1 MMAAPKTGAAERPW
15 DKGKRVVVTQSSSN
29 AIDLSQKKMST
40 LTCYSCGGLGHHA
53 NECNTPFKGTWR
65 GGRGSGSSVNRGH
78 GLQRGSAARGRGGRG
93 GTPKDR
99 SRSQSPGGRGRG
111 AAARGQGQA
120 RGRAGGASERGR
132 GRGASA
138 GRNVKRSSST
148 GGTPRGR
155 SPAGGRRANSSDPV
169 KKRVSFEANAQDE
182 KKPKICYYCGL
193 EGHVAKECTNEKSLR
208 AKKLPWPQNRRIEQR
223 FTQLNRLVVKD
234 WTSEELSM
242 ANEMVRLAELQID
255 AKLNV
260 VRAAKE
266 IELAGVLAKKKIS
279 FWCRATNTRTEIEFQ
294 PSNNSRE
301 ETGTRLLLWKEDII
315 VTTRSL
321 ESQMDLFMRTVEIT
335 ATAKVKQAPRIQTT
349 SAQVNKIL
357 GKIWPKPER
366 AFLEDEGVQ
375 VPTHGNLLVE
385 DLGIDAGIYVR
396 VHAAAEFVE
405 RLYAEL
411 NIVTRQ
417 TVVDGITQVV
427 EKHARKEAMGRKENV
442 ETAGKEKKP
451 VEVPLTVMQ
460 LKELAAADLVKRNA
474 IIEGAKSALSP
485 LVL

>member
-1 MMAAPKTGAAERPW
+1 
-15 DKGKRVVVTQSSSN
+15 
-29 AIDLSQKKMST
+29 
-40 LTCYSCGGLGHHA
+40 
-53 NECNTPFKGTWR
+53 
-65 GGRGSGSSVNRGH
+65 
-78 GLQRGSAARGRGGRG
+78 
-93 GTPKDR
+93 
-99 SRSQSPGGRGRG
+99 
-111 AAARGQGQA
+111 
-120 RGRAGGASERGR
+120 
-132 GRGASA
+132 
-138 GRNVKRSSST
+138 
-148 GGTPRGR
+148 
-155 SPAGGRRANSSDPV
+155 
-169 KKRVSFEANAQDE
+169 
-182 KKPKICYYCGL
+182 
-193 EGHVAKECTNEKSLR
+193 
-208 AKKLPWPQNRRIEQR
+208 
-223 FTQLNRLVVKD
+223 
-234 WTSEELSM
+234 M

-335 ATAKVKQAPRIQTT
+335 ATAKVRQAPRIQTT

-451 VEVPLTVMQ
+451 VEVPLTVVQ

-474 IIEGAKSALSP
+474 IIEGAKTVLSP
-485 LVL
+485 LAL